1 MVGNLQSNTGN
12 RRSRIS
18 NRQSGTGNLQFR
30 IGNRQPTIGNRQ
42 PTIKDWHSAIQ
53 DGHSAIQDWQS
64 TIHDWRSAIGNR
76 RLAIGNR
83 GSTIGNR
90 GSTIGSIYGCL
101 HGDMAIHALFGTSRH
116 CLHDES
122 TLLAPSVRPGVVVQ
136 RGGDGQ
142 ICSGLGDSR
151 RCRSLGRLVSRD
163 LHLTPAATVVV
174 VLCVLTTIC

>member
-83 GSTIGNR
+83 GSTIG
-90 GSTIGSIYGCL
+90 SIYGCL
-101 HGDMAIHALFGTSRH
+101 HGDMAIHAFFGTSRH

>member
-18 NRQSGTGNLQFR
+18 NRQSGTGNLQSR

-64 TIHDWRSAIGNR
+64 AIHDWRSAIGNR
-76 RLAIGNR
+76 RLA
-83 GSTIGNR
+83 IGNR